1 MMIEKNDFGEGILL
15 FKLGTVLTIEKVNDD
30 QFQRFK
36 SKIMDFDEDT
46 ISIDYPV
53 ELNSNRMLYV
63 MNGEQLK
70 ISFVEEE
77 SEQAYQF
84 ITMVIGKRKETI
96 PLLVLSSPKQ
106 EDIVRIQRREFVR
119 IKWAVDVAVHP
130 LHNEFV
136 PFNTVTDDISAGG
149 ASIIVPINIPIRQH
163 QEILCWFVLPRRSGE
178 YHYLKFTCEVIRI
191 IDYNETR
198 KILSLKFL
206 NNSRQQ
212 EQILLQFCYEAQV
225 ALRKKELNE

>member
-1 MMIEKNDFGEGILL
+1 MNLERGSLL
-15 FKLGTVLTIEKVNDD
+15 FKLGTILTIEKVNDD
-30 QFQRFK
+30 QFQRYK

-53 ELNSNRMLYV
+53 ELHSNRMLYV

-96 PLLVLSSPKQ
+96 PLLVLSCPKQ

-119 IKWAVDVAVHP
+119 INYAIDVAVHP
-130 LHNEFV
+130 LYNEFA
-136 PFNTVTDDISAGG
+136 PFNTITNDISAGE
-149 ASIIVPINIPIRQH
+149 H
-163 QEILCWFVLPRRSGE
+163 QFLFP
-178 YHYLKFTCEVIRI
+178 
-191 IDYNETR
+191 
-198 KILSLKFL
+198 KIY
-206 NNSRQQ
+206 Q
-212 EQILLQFCYEAQV
+212 
-225 ALRKKELNE
+225 

>member
-1 MMIEKNDFGEGILL
+1 M
-15 FKLGTVLTIEKVNDD
+15 FKLGTILTIEKVNDD
-30 QFQRFK
+30 QFQRYK

-53 ELNSNRMLYV
+53 ELHSNRMLYV

-96 PLLVLSSPKQ
+96 PLLVLSCPKQ

-119 IKWAVDVAVHP
+119 INYAIDVAVHP
-130 LHNEFV
+130 LYNEFA
-136 PFNTVTDDISAGG
+136 PFNTITNDISAGG
-149 ASIIVPINIPIRQH
+149 ASIFVPKNIPISQH

-178 YHYLKFTCEVIRI
+178 YHYLKFTCEVVRI

-206 NNSRQQ
+206 NNSQKQ

-225 ALRKKELNE
+225 ALRKKEIME